1 MVAFALKRRR
11 DYVSRVSAG
20 LGARAAPRNIWAAA
34 ATSQRMDRHERT
46 NSAFALPKSCVNRP
60 FTSQSPKRRE
70 KQRRFN
76 VPNRDARSL
85 ASPSWIVSSKS
96 ACNLCPFLFRFRSI
110 FAPFNYTITFVPN
123 YTPLLYPTIRPLPT
137 HFSPWAPPLS
147 QKRSLAVRFEEGAKS
162 GAATAV
168 IVSFPKHLRD
178 ILRGGN

>member
-1 MVAFALKRRR
+1 MFLE
-11 DYVSRVSAG
+11 RVRASG
-20 LGARAAPRNIWAAA
+20 LGRAPRNIWAAA
-34 ATSQRMDRHERT
+34 ASQRMDRHERT

-60 FTSQSPKRRE
+60 YTSQSPKRRE

-123 YTPLLYPTIRPLPT
+123 YTPLLFSSPTLHPLPT
-137 HFSPWAPPLS
+137 HFSPWAPPLRRGVW
-147 QKRSLAVRFEEGAKS
+147 QLVLKREQRVGPPPL
-162 GAATAV
+162 
-168 IVSFPKHLRD
+168 L
-178 ILRGGN
+178 